1 MSGLDEMYAASAE
14 IKGEAGDRVQDHVKV
29 ELGVDLLVKGRD
41 GRVYGKSPTVTTWDG
56 RAVAVE
62 DVG

>member
-1 MSGLDEMYAASAE
+1 MSGLDEIYAACAE
-14 IKGEAGDRVQDHVKV
+14 SKWEAVHSIQDHVKV

-41 GRVYGKSPTVTTWDG
+41 ERVYSKSPIVTTWDG

-62 DVG
+62 DIG